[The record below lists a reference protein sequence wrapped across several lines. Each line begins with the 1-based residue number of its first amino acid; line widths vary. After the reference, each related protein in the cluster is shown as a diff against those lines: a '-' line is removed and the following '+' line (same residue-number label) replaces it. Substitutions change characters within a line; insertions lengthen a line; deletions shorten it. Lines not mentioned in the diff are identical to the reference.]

1 MCLQILH
8 IHLRTCD
15 VIHKRNQFSKWPI
28 NIEAIFI
35 EFPQQL
41 HQMRVLHQGSNA
53 YRRVYSFLKSF
64 FQRMVILPLHL
75 FFSMQSLY
83 KHTVAEDIRTIQ
95 HEMQITCKVIKQL
108 INT

>member
-1 MCLQILH
+1 MRLQILH
-8 IHLRTCD
+8 GHLRACD
-15 VIHKRNQFSKWPI
+15 VIHKSNQFSKWPI

-41 HQMRVLHQGSNA
+41 HQMRVLHQGPNA

-95 HEMQITCKVIKQL
+95 HEM
-108 INT
+108 